1 MIFQS
6 MDYNNADL
14 NDFVWENLVISYQPS
29 RSTVNLVRIHGI
41 FGWHEEQRAHFT
53 TATGDD

>member
-6 MDYNNADL
+6 MDYNDADL

-41 FGWHEEQRAHFT
+41 FGWHEE
-53 TATGDD
+53 